1 VQKIANDFLTL
12 SVSEKTGSLLHLLAS
27 SGSNDYLTGVELAPV
42 LFPAL
47 DSDLLAAADWVVVD
61 KGDDRISLTTIASD
75 ETKKSW
81 RHDFELMLTYRL
93 VDHQVEIRLS
103 LTNTGQQDFDYQ
115 LGWQTWLH
123 VTPETRIKLTPSL
136 AEQDLLKPADLD
148 EGQVNQHLRTVDLLE
163 QFPMRFSLG
172 SFNHLLVVKDGD
184 RFGLGA
190 SDHEQQTLAAGEQA
204 DFSLS
209 LDLLSLTK

>member
-12 SVSEKTGSLLHLLAS
+12 SVSEKTGSVLHLLAS

-42 LFPAL
+42 LFPTL
-47 DSDLLAAADWVVVD
+47 SNKLLAEAAWVVVD

-75 ETKKSW
+75 ETKQNW
-81 RHDFELMLTYRL
+81 RHEFELMLTYRL
-93 VDHQVEIRLS
+93 VDHQVQISLS

-123 VTPETRIKLTPSL
+123 VTPKTRIKLTPSI
-136 AEQDLLKPADLD
+136 ADQDLLLPADLAA
-148 EGQVNQHLRTVDLLE
+148 GQVDQHLRTVDLLDE
-163 QFPMRFSLG
+163 FPLRLSLG
-172 SFNHLLVVKDGD
+172 TFNHLLVIKDGD

-190 SDHEQQTLAAGEQA
+190 SDHEQLTLAAGEKA